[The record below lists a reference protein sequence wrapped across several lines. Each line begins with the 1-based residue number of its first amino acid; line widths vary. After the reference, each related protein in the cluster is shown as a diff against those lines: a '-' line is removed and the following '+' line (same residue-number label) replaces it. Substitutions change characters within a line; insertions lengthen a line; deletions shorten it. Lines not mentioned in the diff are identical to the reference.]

1 MPDTSQ
7 NTETLRDAKMT
18 ASDDAPSAA
27 TQPAPDK
34 PEGTEGVHRRSKM
47 SKAFDEAL
55 AHNTLP
61 TDGREGE
68 RLNQGEDNALS
79 SNNVNNPL
87 TAANVSAAPFSPPAP
102 GQPSA
107 SSAENALS
115 TQSEGKMAVGEEIRD
130 REFPIPPQKSGAA
143 SPRLVVDQDT
153 MSDEGSRPGEA
164 VGTMPGDHQNVGEAP
179 NIMDQHAQ
187 TPDQEGIYDP

>member
-27 TQPAPDK
+27 TQSAPGK
-34 PEGTEGVHRRSKM
+34 PEGTEGAHRRSKM
-47 SKAFDEAL
+47 SEAFDEAL
-55 AHNTLP
+55 ARNTLP
-61 TDGREGE
+61 MDGREGE
-68 RLNQGEDNALS
+68 RLDQGEDNALS

-87 TAANVSAAPFSPPAP
+87 TAANA
-102 GQPSA
+102 SA
-107 SSAENALS
+107 SPSSPAENALS

-143 SPRLVVDQDT
+143 SQRLVVDQNT
-153 MSDEGSRPGEA
+153 MSDEGPRPGEA

-187 TPDQEGIYDP
+187 TPDQEGIYDL